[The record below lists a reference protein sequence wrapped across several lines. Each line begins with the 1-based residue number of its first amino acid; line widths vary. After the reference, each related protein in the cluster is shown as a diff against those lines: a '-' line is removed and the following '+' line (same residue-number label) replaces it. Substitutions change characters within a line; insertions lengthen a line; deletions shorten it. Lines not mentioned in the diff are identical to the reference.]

1 MEHKEE
7 LCSILEG
14 FLFFEIMSQI
24 SQTILAFTLWLRV
37 TLNYDFPVSTS
48 QVWGL
53 QILVITLA

>member
-1 MEHKEE
+1 MQYIER
-7 LCSILEG
+7 I
-14 FLFFEIMSQI
+14 FVFEIMSQI

-53 QILVITLA
+53 QIPVITLA